1 MICAAVSLSP
11 RHSTC
16 FNILLYFKVILQEM
30 IVKTIS
36 MSCVIKLLGSSHQ
49 PVRHATLALLLELSK
64 SHHACEKIGTATG
77 AILMLVTAKYN
88 RELDA
93 HASETADQILRNLEK
108 CPENIKQMA
117 ESGLLEPLLD
127 HLVEG
132 NSLLLFSPKF
142 MKHSCYTSITW
153 SEMINNEL
161 MLINIS
167 LLPNDI
173 W

>member
-1 MICAAVSLSP
+1 
-11 RHSTC
+11 
-16 FNILLYFKVILQEM
+16 M
-30 IVKTIS
+30 IVKTIT

-49 PVRHATLALLLELSK
+49 PVRHAAQALLLELSK
-64 SHHACEKIGTATG
+64 SQHACEKIGTARG

-88 RELDA
+88 RELDSF
-93 HASETADQILRNLEK
+93 ASETSDQILRNLEK

-117 ESGLLEPLLD
+117 ESGLLEPLLG
-127 HLVEG
+127 HLAEG

-173 W
+173 WQGVRRLRWQWLRTLWKLILDMRKKLM

>member
-30 IVKTIS
+30 IVKTIT

-93 HASETADQILRNLEK
+93 LASETADQILRNLEK

-142 MKHSCYTSITW
+142 MKHSCYTRITW

-161 MLINIS
+161 ILINIS

>member
-1 MICAAVSLSP
+1 
-11 RHSTC
+11 
-16 FNILLYFKVILQEM
+16 
-30 IVKTIS
+30 VKTIT

-49 PVRHATLALLLELSK
+49 PVRHAAQALLLELSK
-64 SHHACEKIGTATG
+64 SQHACEKIGTARG

-88 RELDA
+88 RELDSF
-93 HASETADQILRNLEK
+93 AS
-108 CPENIKQMA
+108 
-117 ESGLLEPLLD
+117 LLG
-127 HLVEG
+127 HLAEG

-173 W
+173 WQGVRRLRWQWLRTLWKLILDMRKKLM